1 MKHLRYL
8 KQVITN
14 ALKNHLIPTD
24 PFDDYKLGYK
34 PVNKE
39 FLIKPEIKKL
49 LAKKFDSKRLEEVRD
64 VFAFQCLTGIA
75 YIDAANLTK
84 ENIIEDGFGQKWIR
98 LTRQKSSVQANIPL
112 LEIPLSILKKY
123 NGLPN
128 WKLLPMHSNQ
138 KMNEYL
144 KEIAALC
151 DINRRLT
158 SHCGRH
164 SFGTIMLTKGVSIE
178 SVSKM
183 LGHTNITTTQIY
195 AKVLNQKIFSEVNKV
210 RAEFDDLAKYYKQR
224 K

>member
-1 MKHLRYL
+1 VKHLQYL
-8 KQVITN
+8 KQIISI
-14 ALKNHLIPTD
+14 ALKNRYITND

-34 PVNKE
+34 QVNKE
-39 FLIKPEIKKL
+39 FLIEPEIKKL
-49 LAKKFDSKRLEEVRD
+49 MNKKFSVKRLEGVRD
-64 VFAFQCLTGIA
+64 IFLFQVFTGLA

-84 ENIIEDGFGQKWIR
+84 DNIFEDGLGQKWIR

-112 LEIPLSILKKY
+112 LDVPLSILKKY
-123 NGLPN
+123 KGLGNG
-128 WKLLPMHSNQ
+128 KLLPIHTNQ

-151 DINRRLT
+151 GINKRLT
-158 SHCGRH
+158 THCGRH
-164 SFGTIMLTKGVSIE
+164 NFSTLMLTKGISIE

-195 AKVLNQKIFSEVNKV
+195 AKVLNQKIFTEVNKV
-210 RAEFDDLAKYYKQR
+210 RGELDDLAKYYKQR